1 MFIFDSRLLYFM
13 DNVGENLTNVIC
25 IMICS
30 CQKNEVVRIDC
41 TSGSILFNSQRL
53 NTWEFFLA
61 FSWWLYYLF
70 SLQKD
75 ISKLTEDKKEGLR
88 QLAMTFQ
95 HFMREEIQDA
105 SQLPPSFDLFEAFAK
120 VSLKLRLL
128 ADAVSQ
134 SLTLCFLVICKHA

>member
-1 MFIFDSRLLYFM
+1 M
-13 DNVGENLTNVIC
+13 
-25 IMICS
+25 
-30 CQKNEVVRIDC
+30 
-41 TSGSILFNSQRL
+41 
-53 NTWEFFLA
+53 
-61 FSWWLYYLF
+61 F

-120 VSLKLRLL
+120 VSLKLLLL